1 MSDKMLAIV
10 FLLGTL
16 CLAVLATVMFPS
28 VSGLP

>member
-1 MSDKMLAIV
+1 MSDKMLAIA

-28 VSGLP
+28 ASGLP